1 MGKKNNIFFNFLK
14 KNKNL
19 EEQVQE
25 SVSREIQDVNI
36 SNIQED
42 IDYNNEEMIK
52 FIRNYDKKK
61 ESKSSNENAF
71 SFDISEHDVQ
81 DSILSDNLH
90 STADDMIEEKDEEK
104 KSEGHLEED
113 TQDSTEY
120 LKNTFEEVEDMFD
133 GEDVSNSYE
142 DNETENNVENTLLD
156 IENKKVD
163 EYLEEDVQDS
173 IQDLKNAFE
182 QIENIFESEDIS
194 NSDEDM
200 EDKYTEDS
208 YKIDESIVES
218 TSDETNEHFETNSI
232 FEIQNDIQELN
243 LDFGNN
249 FLDNIE
255 SENADLKNEMNVNI
269 KEDMNEIEEIKENNF
284 EQKSDVEQKS
294 NETTLTEEERIQRI
308 REKKKRRKER
318 KKEKIKQYIEE
329 SKKTA
334 NAEDEKKEEKEEE
347 KEEKAT
353 FEFNGNNDRRRN
365 NRRKQDIPTKL
376 FITDE
381 EKIEQLEKEVDENK
395 YKIEGIEKELDD
407 KTKLLDEKINSEI
420 HLSNIIISK
429 DKLIDDLRL
438 EKNSIDKKA
447 EALQNTVDKSQKE
460 IEILKAENEKIQKQL
475 QEKLSEI
482 KELTEQKNKKL
493 FSTKEVAEYKFE
505 TRKYTKNYDV
515 NKALRHKDAN
525 VKLVI
530 EELKDIAIY
539 SRNNKD
545 YMIAYVALKNIV
557 KDKDRLEK
565 IIKEIAIAKTKQ
577 RLELDRFINAISLE
591 KNRLN

>member
-25 SVSREIQDVNI
+25 SVSREIQEVDI

-61 ESKSSNENAF
+61 ESKSSNKDAF
-71 SFDISEHDVQ
+71 SFDISEYDVQ
-81 DSILSDNLH
+81 DSILSDDLH
-90 STADDMIEEKDEEK
+90 RTTDDMIDEKDEEK
-104 KSEGHLEED
+104 KSEEYLEED

-120 LKNTFEEVEDMFD
+120 LKSAFEEVGDMPD

-142 DNETENNVENTLLD
+142 DNETKNNDETTLLD
-156 IENKKVD
+156 IENNNVD
-163 EYLEEDVQDS
+163 EHLEEDVQDS
-173 IQDLKNAFE
+173 IQDLKDAFE
-182 QIENIFESEDIS
+182 QIENMYESEDIS
-194 NSDEDM
+194 NSGEDM
-200 EDKYTEDS
+200 EDEYTEDS
-208 YKIDESIVES
+208 YKMDESIVES
-218 TSDETNEHFETNSI
+218 TSDETNEHFEIKSI
-232 FEIQNDIQELN
+232 FEVQNDIQELN

-255 SENADLKNEMNVNI
+255 SENTDLKNEMNVNI

-334 NAEDEKKEEKEEE
+334 NAEDEKKEEKEE
-347 KEEKAT
+347 KEEKET

-381 EKIEQLEKEVDENK
+381 EKIEQLEKEVGENK

-429 DKLIDDLRL
+429 DKIIDDLRL
-438 EKNSIDKKA
+438 EKNSVDKKA
-447 EALQNTVDKSQKE
+447 EALQNIVDKSQKE
-460 IEILKAENEKIQKQL
+460 IEILKKENEKIQKQL

-493 FSTKEVAEYKFE
+493 YSTKEVAEYKFE

-515 NKALRHKDAN
+515 NKALRHKNAN

-539 SRNNKD
+539 S
-545 YMIAYVALKNIV
+545 
-557 KDKDRLEK
+557 
-565 IIKEIAIAKTKQ
+565 
-577 RLELDRFINAISLE
+577 
-591 KNRLN
+591 

>member
-19 EEQVQE
+19 EEQVQK
-25 SVSREIQDVNI
+25 SVSREIQEVDI

-61 ESKSSNENAF
+61 ESKSSNKDAF
-71 SFDISEHDVQ
+71 SFDISEYDVQ
-81 DSILSDNLH
+81 DSILSDDLH
-90 STADDMIEEKDEEK
+90 RTTDDMIDEKDEEK
-104 KSEGHLEED
+104 KSERYLEED

-120 LKNTFEEVEDMFD
+120 LKSAFEEVVDMPD

-142 DNETENNVENTLLD
+142 DNETKNNDETTLLD
-156 IENKKVD
+156 IENNNVD
-163 EYLEEDVQDS
+163 EHLEEDVQDS

-182 QIENIFESEDIS
+182 QIENMYESEDIS
-194 NSDEDM
+194 NSGEDM
-200 EDKYTEDS
+200 EDEYTEDS

-218 TSDETNEHFETNSI
+218 TSDETNEHFEVKSI
-232 FEIQNDIQELN
+232 FEVQNDIQELN

-284 EQKSDVEQKS
+284 EQESDIEQES
-294 NETTLTEEERIQRI
+294 DATTLTEEERIRRI

-334 NAEDEKKEEKEEE
+334 NAEDEKKEEKEE
-347 KEEKAT
+347 KET

-381 EKIEQLEKEVDENK
+381 EKIEQLEKEVGENK

-429 DKLIDDLRL
+429 DKIIDDLRL

-447 EALQNTVDKSQKE
+447 EALQNIVDKSQKE
-460 IEILKAENEKIQKQL
+460 IEILKEENEKIQKQL

-493 FSTKEVAEYKFE
+493 YSTKEVAEYKFE

-515 NKALRHKDAN
+515 NKALRHKNAN

-557 KDKDRLEK
+557 KDKEKLAK

>member
-61 ESKSSNENAF
+61 ESKSSNEKAF

-81 DSILSDNLH
+81 DRILSDNLH

-104 KSEGHLEED
+104 KSEGYLEED

-334 NAEDEKKEEKEEE
+334 NVEDEK

-460 IEILKAENEKIQKQL
+460 IEILKEENEKIQKQL

>member
-25 SVSREIQDVNI
+25 SVSREIQEVDI

-61 ESKSSNENAF
+61 ESKSSNKDAF
-71 SFDISEHDVQ
+71 SFDISEYDVQ
-81 DSILSDNLH
+81 DSILSDDLH
-90 STADDMIEEKDEEK
+90 RTTDDMIDEKDEEK
-104 KSEGHLEED
+104 KSEGYLEED

-120 LKNTFEEVEDMFD
+120 LKSAFEEVGDMPD

-142 DNETENNVENTLLD
+142 DNETKNNDETTLLD
-156 IENKKVD
+156 IENNNVD
-163 EYLEEDVQDS
+163 EHLEEDVQDS

-182 QIENIFESEDIS
+182 QIENMYESEDIS

-200 EDKYTEDS
+200 EDEYTEDS

-218 TSDETNEHFETNSI
+218 TSDETNEHFEIKSI
-232 FEIQNDIQELN
+232 FEVQNDMQELN

-284 EQKSDVEQKS
+284 EQESDVEQES
-294 NETTLTEEERIQRI
+294 DATTLTEEERIRRI

-334 NAEDEKKEEKEEE
+334 NAEDEKKEEKEE
-347 KEEKAT
+347 KET

-381 EKIEQLEKEVDENK
+381 EKIEQLEKEVGENK

-429 DKLIDDLRL
+429 DKIIDDLRL

-447 EALQNTVDKSQKE
+447 EALQNIVDKSQKE
-460 IEILKAENEKIQKQL
+460 IEILKEENEKIQKQL

-515 NKALRHKDAN
+515 NKALRHKNAN

-545 YMIAYVALKNIV
+545 YMIAYVALKNMV
-557 KDKDRLEK
+557 KDKEKLAK

>member
-61 ESKSSNENAF
+61 ESKSSNEKAF

-81 DSILSDNLH
+81 DRILSDNLH

-104 KSEGHLEED
+104 KSEGYLEED

-334 NAEDEKKEEKEEE
+334 NVEDEKKEE

-460 IEILKAENEKIQKQL
+460 IEILKEENEKIQKQL

>member
-104 KSEGHLEED
+104 KSEGYLEED

-156 IENKKVD
+156 IGNKKVD

-208 YKIDESIVES
+208 YKIDKSIVES

-334 NAEDEKKEEKEEE
+334 NAEDEKKEEKEE
-347 KEEKAT
+347 KAT

-460 IEILKAENEKIQKQL
+460 IEILKEENEKIQKQL

>member
-61 ESKSSNENAF
+61 ESKSSNEKAF

-81 DSILSDNLH
+81 DRILSDNLH

-104 KSEGHLEED
+104 KSEGYLEED

-334 NAEDEKKEEKEEE
+334 NVEDEKKEEKEE

-420 HLSNIIISK
+420 NLSNIIISK

-460 IEILKAENEKIQKQL
+460 IEILKEENEKIQKQL

>member
-61 ESKSSNENAF
+61 ESKSSNEKAF

-81 DSILSDNLH
+81 DRILSDNLH

-104 KSEGHLEED
+104 KSEGYLEED

-218 TSDETNEHFETNSI
+218 TSDETNEHFETKSI

-294 NETTLTEEERIQRI
+294 NETTLTEEERIRRI

-334 NAEDEKKEEKEEE
+334 NVEDEKKEEKEE

-460 IEILKAENEKIQKQL
+460 IEILKEENEKIQ
-475 QEKLSEI
+475 

>member
-61 ESKSSNENAF
+61 ESKSSNEKAF

-81 DSILSDNLH
+81 DRILSDNLH

-104 KSEGHLEED
+104 KSEGYLEED

-156 IENKKVD
+156 IGNKKVD

-334 NAEDEKKEEKEEE
+334 NVEDEKKEE

-460 IEILKAENEKIQKQL
+460 IEILKEENEKIQKQL

>member
-25 SVSREIQDVNI
+25 SVSREIQEVDI

-61 ESKSSNENAF
+61 ESKSSNKDTF
-71 SFDISEHDVQ
+71 SFDISEYDVQ
-81 DSILSDNLH
+81 DSILSHDLH
-90 STADDMIEEKDEEK
+90 RTTDDMIDEKDEEK
-104 KSEGHLEED
+104 KSEEYLEED

-120 LKNTFEEVEDMFD
+120 LKSAFEEVGDMPD

-142 DNETENNVENTLLD
+142 DNETKNNDETTLLD
-156 IENKKVD
+156 IENNNVD
-163 EYLEEDVQDS
+163 EHLEEDVQDS
-173 IQDLKNAFE
+173 IQDLKDAFE
-182 QIENIFESEDIS
+182 QIENMCESEDIS

-200 EDKYTEDS
+200 EDEYTEDS

-218 TSDETNEHFETNSI
+218 TSDETNEHFEIKSI
-232 FEIQNDIQELN
+232 FEIQNDMQELN

-284 EQKSDVEQKS
+284 EQESDA
-294 NETTLTEEERIQRI
+294 TTLTEEERIRRI

-334 NAEDEKKEEKEEE
+334 NAEDEKKEEKEE
-347 KEEKAT
+347 KEEKET

-381 EKIEQLEKEVDENK
+381 EKIEQLEKEVGENK

-429 DKLIDDLRL
+429 DKIIDDLRL

-447 EALQNTVDKSQKE
+447 EALQNIVDKSQKE
-460 IEILKAENEKIQKQL
+460 IEILKEENEKIQKQL

-482 KELTEQKNKKL
+482 EELTEQKNRKL
-493 FSTKEVAEYKFE
+493 YSTKEVAEYKFE

-515 NKALRHKDAN
+515 NKALRHKNAN

-557 KDKDRLEK
+557 KDKEKLAK

>member
-269 KEDMNEIEEIKENNF
+269 KEDMNEIEEIKENKF

-334 NAEDEKKEEKEEE
+334 NAEDEKKEE

-460 IEILKAENEKIQKQL
+460 IEILKEENEKIQKQL

>member
-25 SVSREIQDVNI
+25 SVSREIQEVDI

-61 ESKSSNENAF
+61 ESKSSNKDAF
-71 SFDISEHDVQ
+71 SFDISEYDVQ
-81 DSILSDNLH
+81 DSILSDDLH
-90 STADDMIEEKDEEK
+90 RTTDDMIDEKDEEK
-104 KSEGHLEED
+104 KSEEYLEED

-120 LKNTFEEVEDMFD
+120 LKSAFEEVGDMPD

-142 DNETENNVENTLLD
+142 DNETKNNDETTLLD
-156 IENKKVD
+156 IENNNVD
-163 EYLEEDVQDS
+163 EHLEEDVQDS
-173 IQDLKNAFE
+173 IQDLKDAFE
-182 QIENIFESEDIS
+182 QIENMYESEDIS
-194 NSDEDM
+194 NSGEDM
-200 EDKYTEDS
+200 EDEYTEDS
-208 YKIDESIVES
+208 YKMDESIVES
-218 TSDETNEHFETNSI
+218 TSDETNEHFEIKSI
-232 FEIQNDIQELN
+232 FEVQNDIQELN

-255 SENADLKNEMNVNI
+255 SENTDLKNEMNVNI

-334 NAEDEKKEEKEEE
+334 NAEDEKKEEKEE
-347 KEEKAT
+347 KEEKET

-381 EKIEQLEKEVDENK
+381 EKIEQLEKEVGENK

-429 DKLIDDLRL
+429 DKIIDDLRL
-438 EKNSIDKKA
+438 EKNSVDKKA
-447 EALQNTVDKSQKE
+447 EALQNIVDKSQKE
-460 IEILKAENEKIQKQL
+460 IEILKKENEKIQKQL

-493 FSTKEVAEYKFE
+493 YSTKEVAEYKFE

-515 NKALRHKDAN
+515 NKALRHKNAN

-545 YMIAYVALKNIV
+545 YMIAYVALKNMV
-557 KDKDRLEK
+557 KDKEKLAK

>member
-25 SVSREIQDVNI
+25 SVSREIQEVDI

-61 ESKSSNENAF
+61 ESKSSNKDAF
-71 SFDISEHDVQ
+71 SFDISEYDVQ
-81 DSILSDNLH
+81 DSILSDDLH
-90 STADDMIEEKDEEK
+90 RTTDDMIDEKDEEK
-104 KSEGHLEED
+104 KSEEYLEED

-120 LKNTFEEVEDMFD
+120 LKSAFEEVGDMPD

-142 DNETENNVENTLLD
+142 DNETKNNDEATLLD
-156 IENKKVD
+156 IENNNVD
-163 EYLEEDVQDS
+163 EHLEEDVQDS
-173 IQDLKNAFE
+173 IQDLKDAFE
-182 QIENIFESEDIS
+182 QIENMYESEDIS
-194 NSDEDM
+194 NSGEDM
-200 EDKYTEDS
+200 EDEYTEDS

-218 TSDETNEHFETNSI
+218 TSDETNEHFEVKSI
-232 FEIQNDIQELN
+232 FEVQNDIQELN

-284 EQKSDVEQKS
+284 EQESDIEQES
-294 NETTLTEEERIQRI
+294 DATTLTEEERIRRI

-334 NAEDEKKEEKEEE
+334 NAEDEKKEEKEE
-347 KEEKAT
+347 KET

-381 EKIEQLEKEVDENK
+381 EKIEQLEKEVGENK

-429 DKLIDDLRL
+429 DKIIDDLRL
-438 EKNSIDKKA
+438 EKNSVDKKA
-447 EALQNTVDKSQKE
+447 EALQNIVDKSQKE
-460 IEILKAENEKIQKQL
+460 IEILKEENEKIQKQL

-493 FSTKEVAEYKFE
+493 YSTKEVAEYKFE

-515 NKALRHKDAN
+515 NKALRHKNAN

-557 KDKDRLEK
+557 KDKEKLAK

>member
-1 MGKKNNIFFNFLK
+1 M
-14 KNKNL
+14 
-19 EEQVQE
+19 
-25 SVSREIQDVNI
+25 
-36 SNIQED
+36 
-42 IDYNNEEMIK
+42 Y
-52 FIRNYDKKK
+52 
-61 ESKSSNENAF
+61 
-71 SFDISEHDVQ
+71 
-81 DSILSDNLH
+81 
-90 STADDMIEEKDEEK
+90 
-104 KSEGHLEED
+104 
-113 TQDSTEY
+113 
-120 LKNTFEEVEDMFD
+120 
-133 GEDVSNSYE
+133 
-142 DNETENNVENTLLD
+142 
-156 IENKKVD
+156 
-163 EYLEEDVQDS
+163 
-173 IQDLKNAFE
+173 
-182 QIENIFESEDIS
+182 ESEDIS
-194 NSDEDM
+194 NSGEDM
-200 EDKYTEDS
+200 EDEYTEDS
-208 YKIDESIVES
+208 YKMDESIVES
-218 TSDETNEHFETNSI
+218 TSDETNEHFEIKSI
-232 FEIQNDIQELN
+232 FEVQNDIQELN

-255 SENADLKNEMNVNI
+255 SENTDLKNEMNVNI

-334 NAEDEKKEEKEEE
+334 NAEDEKKEEKEE
-347 KEEKAT
+347 KEEKET

-381 EKIEQLEKEVDENK
+381 EKIEQLEKEVGENK

-429 DKLIDDLRL
+429 DKIIDDLRL
-438 EKNSIDKKA
+438 EKNSVDKKA
-447 EALQNTVDKSQKE
+447 EALQNIVDKSQKE
-460 IEILKAENEKIQKQL
+460 IEILKKENEKIQKQL

-493 FSTKEVAEYKFE
+493 YSTKEVAEYKFE

-515 NKALRHKDAN
+515 NKALRHKNAN

-545 YMIAYVALKNIV
+545 YMIAYVALKNMV
-557 KDKDRLEK
+557 KDKEKLAK

>member
-81 DSILSDNLH
+81 DRILSDNLH

-104 KSEGHLEED
+104 KSEGYLEED

-284 EQKSDVEQKS
+284 EQKSDFEQKS

-334 NAEDEKKEEKEEE
+334 NAEDEKKEE

-460 IEILKAENEKIQKQL
+460 IEILKEENEKIQKQL

>member
-61 ESKSSNENAF
+61 ESKSSNEKAF

-81 DSILSDNLH
+81 DRILSDNLH

-104 KSEGHLEED
+104 KSEGYLEED
-113 TQDSTEY
+113 IQDSTEY

-334 NAEDEKKEEKEEE
+334 NVEDEKKEEKEE

-420 HLSNIIISK
+420 NLSNIIISK

-460 IEILKAENEKIQKQL
+460 IEILKEENEKIQKQL

>member
-61 ESKSSNENAF
+61 ESKSSNEKAF

-81 DSILSDNLH
+81 DRILSDNLH

-104 KSEGHLEED
+104 KSEGYLEED
-113 TQDSTEY
+113 TQDSTGY

-318 KKEKIKQYIEE
+318 KKEEIKQYIEE

-334 NAEDEKKEEKEEE
+334 NVEDEKKEE

-438 EKNSIDKKA
+438 EKNSIDRKA

-460 IEILKAENEKIQKQL
+460 IEILKEENEKIQKQL

>member
-61 ESKSSNENAF
+61 ESKSSNEKAF

-81 DSILSDNLH
+81 DRILSDNLH

-104 KSEGHLEED
+104 KSEGYLEED

-334 NAEDEKKEEKEEE
+334 NVEDEKKEE

-438 EKNSIDKKA
+438 EKNSIDRKA

-460 IEILKAENEKIQKQL
+460 IEILKEENEKIQKQL

>member
-81 DSILSDNLH
+81 DRILSDNLH

-104 KSEGHLEED
+104 KSEGYLEED

-334 NAEDEKKEEKEEE
+334 NVEDEKKEEKEE

-438 EKNSIDKKA
+438 EKNSIDRKA

-460 IEILKAENEKIQKQL
+460 IEILKEENEKIQKQL

>member
-334 NAEDEKKEEKEEE
+334 NAEDEKKEEK
-347 KEEKAT
+347 AT

>member
-61 ESKSSNENAF
+61 ESKSSNEKAF

-81 DSILSDNLH
+81 DRILSDNLH

-104 KSEGHLEED
+104 KSEGYLEED

-334 NAEDEKKEEKEEE
+334 NVEDEKKEEKEE

-460 IEILKAENEKIQKQL
+460 IEILKEENEKIQKQL

>member
-61 ESKSSNENAF
+61 ESKSSNEKAF

-81 DSILSDNLH
+81 DRILSDNLH

-104 KSEGHLEED
+104 KSEGYLEED

-334 NAEDEKKEEKEEE
+334 NVEDEKKEE

-447 EALQNTVDKSQKE
+447 ESLQNTVDKSQKE
-460 IEILKAENEKIQKQL
+460 IEILKEENEKIQKQL

>member
-1 MGKKNNIFFNFLK
+1 
-14 KNKNL
+14 
-19 EEQVQE
+19 
-25 SVSREIQDVNI
+25 
-36 SNIQED
+36 
-42 IDYNNEEMIK
+42 
-52 FIRNYDKKK
+52 
-61 ESKSSNENAF
+61 
-71 SFDISEHDVQ
+71 
-81 DSILSDNLH
+81 
-90 STADDMIEEKDEEK
+90 
-104 KSEGHLEED
+104 
-113 TQDSTEY
+113 
-120 LKNTFEEVEDMFD
+120 
-133 GEDVSNSYE
+133 
-142 DNETENNVENTLLD
+142 
-156 IENKKVD
+156 
-163 EYLEEDVQDS
+163 
-173 IQDLKNAFE
+173 
-182 QIENIFESEDIS
+182 
-194 NSDEDM
+194 
-200 EDKYTEDS
+200 
-208 YKIDESIVES
+208 
-218 TSDETNEHFETNSI
+218 
-232 FEIQNDIQELN
+232 
-243 LDFGNN
+243 
-249 FLDNIE
+249 
-255 SENADLKNEMNVNI
+255 
-269 KEDMNEIEEIKENNF
+269 
-284 EQKSDVEQKS
+284 
-294 NETTLTEEERIQRI
+294 
-308 REKKKRRKER
+308 
-318 KKEKIKQYIEE
+318 
-329 SKKTA
+329 
-334 NAEDEKKEEKEEE
+334 
-347 KEEKAT
+347 
-353 FEFNGNNDRRRN
+353 
-365 NRRKQDIPTKL
+365 
-376 FITDE
+376 
-381 EKIEQLEKEVDENK
+381 
-395 YKIEGIEKELDD
+395 IEGIEKELDD

-460 IEILKAENEKIQKQL
+460 IEILKEENEKIQKQL

>member
-61 ESKSSNENAF
+61 ESKSSNEKAF

-81 DSILSDNLH
+81 DRILSDNLH

-104 KSEGHLEED
+104 KSEGYLEED

-334 NAEDEKKEEKEEE
+334 NAEDEKKEEKEE
-347 KEEKAT
+347 KAT

-460 IEILKAENEKIQKQL
+460 IEILKEENEKIQKQL

>member
-61 ESKSSNENAF
+61 ESKSSNEKAF

-81 DSILSDNLH
+81 DRILSDNLH

-104 KSEGHLEED
+104 KSEGYLEED

-308 REKKKRRKER
+308 RKKKKRRKER

-334 NAEDEKKEEKEEE
+334 NVEDEKKEE

-438 EKNSIDKKA
+438 EKNSIDRKA

-460 IEILKAENEKIQKQL
+460 IEILKEENEKIQKQL

>member
-25 SVSREIQDVNI
+25 SVSREIQEVDI

-61 ESKSSNENAF
+61 ESKSSNKDTF
-71 SFDISEHDVQ
+71 SFDISEYDVQ
-81 DSILSDNLH
+81 DSILSHDLH
-90 STADDMIEEKDEEK
+90 RTTDDMIDEKDEEK
-104 KSEGHLEED
+104 KSEEYLEED

-120 LKNTFEEVEDMFD
+120 LKSAFEEVGDMPD

-142 DNETENNVENTLLD
+142 DNETKNNDETTLLD
-156 IENKKVD
+156 IENNNVD
-163 EYLEEDVQDS
+163 EHLEEDVQDS
-173 IQDLKNAFE
+173 IQDLKDAFE
-182 QIENIFESEDIS
+182 QIENMCESEDIS

-200 EDKYTEDS
+200 EDEYTEDS

-218 TSDETNEHFETNSI
+218 TSDETNEHFEIKSI
-232 FEIQNDIQELN
+232 FEIQNDMQELN

-284 EQKSDVEQKS
+284 EQESDA
-294 NETTLTEEERIQRI
+294 TTLTEEERIRRI

-334 NAEDEKKEEKEEE
+334 NAEDEKKEEKEE
-347 KEEKAT
+347 KEEKET

-381 EKIEQLEKEVDENK
+381 EKIEQLEKEVGENK
-395 YKIEGIEKELDD
+395 YKIEGIEKEVDD

-420 HLSNIIISK
+420 HLSNIIIS
-429 DKLIDDLRL
+429 
-438 EKNSIDKKA
+438 
-447 EALQNTVDKSQKE
+447 
-460 IEILKAENEKIQKQL
+460 
-475 QEKLSEI
+475 
-482 KELTEQKNKKL
+482 
-493 FSTKEVAEYKFE
+493 
-505 TRKYTKNYDV
+505 
-515 NKALRHKDAN
+515 
-525 VKLVI
+525 
-530 EELKDIAIY
+530 
-539 SRNNKD
+539 
-545 YMIAYVALKNIV
+545 
-557 KDKDRLEK
+557 
-565 IIKEIAIAKTKQ
+565 
-577 RLELDRFINAISLE
+577 
-591 KNRLN
+591 

>member
-81 DSILSDNLH
+81 DRILSDNLH

-104 KSEGHLEED
+104 KSEGYLEED

-334 NAEDEKKEEKEEE
+334 NAEDEKKEEKEE
-347 KEEKAT
+347 KAT

-460 IEILKAENEKIQKQL
+460 IEILKEENEKIQKQL

>member
-61 ESKSSNENAF
+61 ESKSSNEKAF

-81 DSILSDNLH
+81 DRILSDNLH

-104 KSEGHLEED
+104 KSEGYLEED

-294 NETTLTEEERIQRI
+294 NETTLTEEERIRRI

-334 NAEDEKKEEKEEE
+334 NVEDEKKEE

-460 IEILKAENEKIQKQL
+460 IEILKEENEKIQKQL

>member
-294 NETTLTEEERIQRI
+294 NETTLTEEKKKQRI